1 MGFASIIALDLGK
14 FNSVAAAMDG
24 DGGASA
30 PGARFAAVATTPQA
44 MHDFFQS
51 RIEAGAAPSRT
62 LVVFESCDVAGWLYD
77 LAVALGF
84 EVKVANC
91 CHEAWKWNKVKRKT
105 DKDDALK
112 LAKMALLDQLPVV
125 HMPSPQMRQ
134 RRRLVLQRR
143 TLVQRRTQ
151 IKNSIRSIFSQQGL
165 TQELPRGKKA
175 WSKAGIAQLREQA
188 KALADCS
195 IDDLWRGRLHV
206 EIELLE
212 GLDAQV
218 AIVEKKL
225 DELGTADAPTQL
237 LQSVPGVGPR
247 LAEAVVTSLDDV
259 RRFQNAAE
267 VSGYAG
273 LVPRLIESGQ
283 MRRVG
288 RITRRGPSLLRGM
301 LIEVAWVVWR
311 KNPWAQSFVA
321 RVSRG
326 MKSRK
331 KIAIVALARRLLVK
345 LWAMLRTNT
354 PWREPG
360 PPPPPPPPPPRP
372 PRHAAPAV
380 T

>member
-1 MGFASIIALDLGK
+1 MGLDQIIALDLGK
-14 FNSVAAAMDG
+14 FNSVVCVMDAATRRHAF
-24 DGGASA
+24 AS
-30 PGARFAAVATTPQA
+30 VATTPSA
-44 MHDFFQS
+44 LHDLLAA
-51 RIEAGAAPSRT
+51 RTGDGASRT
-62 LVVFESCDVAGWLYD
+62 LVVLETCDVAGWVHD
-77 LAVALGF
+77 LAAALGF
-84 EVKVANC
+84 QVRVANC
-91 CHEAWKWNKVKRKT
+91 CHEAWRWNKVKRKT

-112 LAKMALLDQLPVV
+112 LAKMALLDQLPTV
-125 HMPSPQMRQ
+125 HMPPPAMRQ
-134 RRRLVLQRR
+134 RRRLVLHRR

-151 IKNSIRSIFSQQGL
+151 VKNSIRSIFSQQGL

-175 WSKAGIAQLREQA
+175 WSKAGVAQLRQHA
-188 KALADCS
+188 KDLADCA

-212 GLDAQV
+212 ALNAQV

-225 DELGTADAPTQL
+225 DELGEGDEQIQL
-237 LQSVPGVGPR
+237 LQTVNGVGPR
-247 LAEAVVTSLDDV
+247 LAEAVVCSLDDAK
-259 RRFQNAAE
+259 RFKSGAR

-273 LVPRLIESGQ
+273 LTPRLIESGT
-283 MRRVG
+283 MSRVG

-301 LIEVAWVVWR
+301 LIEVAWIVWR
-311 KNPWAQSFVA
+311 KNAWAKAFVA
-321 RVSRG
+321 KVSRG

-360 PPPPPPPPPPRP
+360 APPAMTV
-372 PRHAAPAV
+372 AAAV

>member
-1 MGFASIIALDLGK
+1 MGFDRIIALDLGK
-14 FNSVAAAMDG
+14 FNSVSCMMDAHTQRHG
-24 DGGASA
+24 FA
-30 PGARFAAVATTPQA
+30 PVATTPEA
-44 MHDFFQS
+44 MQDFLLQ
-51 RIEAGAAPSRT
+51 RIEAGDVPSRT
-62 LVVFESCDVAGWLYD
+62 LVVFESCDVAGWLHD

-84 EVKVANC
+84 AVKVANC

-112 LAKMALLDQLPVV
+112 LAKMALLDQLPTV
-125 HMPSPQMRQ
+125 HMPAAPMRQ

-165 TQELPRGKKA
+165 TQLLPRGKKA
-175 WSKAGIAQLREQA
+175 WSRAGVQQLREQA
-188 KALADCS
+188 KNLLDCS
-195 IDDLWRGRLHV
+195 IDDLWRGRLQV

-212 GLDAQV
+212 ALNLQI

-225 DELGTADAPTQL
+225 DQMGEADEPTKL

-247 LAEAVVTSLDDV
+247 LAEAVVCSLDDV
-259 RRFQNAAE
+259 RRFASAAE

-273 LVPRLIESGQ
+273 LVPRLIESGT

-311 KNPWAQSFVA
+311 KNAWARNFVA

-354 PWREPG
+354 PWHEFG
-360 PPPPPPPPPPRP
+360 PPP
-372 PRHAAPAV
+372 AQTV

>member
-1 MGFASIIALDLGK
+1 MGFDRIIALDLGK
-14 FNSVAAAMDG
+14 FNSVCCTTDAATQQH
-24 DGGASA
+24 
-30 PGARFAAVATTPQA
+30 RFGSIATTPQA

-51 RIEAGAAPSRT
+51 RIEAGDAPSRT
-62 LVVFESCDVAGWLYD
+62 LVAFESCDVAGWLHD
-77 LAVALGF
+77 LASALGF

-112 LAKMALLDQLPVV
+112 LAKMATLDQLPVV

-165 TQELPRGKKA
+165 TQLLPRGKKA

-188 KALADCS
+188 KDLAGCE
-195 IDDLWRGRLHV
+195 IDDLWRGGLHV

-212 GLDAQV
+212 ALSTQV

-225 DELGTADAPTQL
+225 DQIGEADEQVKL
-237 LQSVPGVGPR
+237 LQTVNGVGPR
-247 LAEAVVTSLDDV
+247 LAEAVVTTLDDPH
-259 RRFQNAAE
+259 RFQGAAE
-267 VSGYAG
+267 VSSYAG
-273 LVPRLIESGQ
+273 LVPRLIESGT
-283 MRRVG
+283 MSRVG

-311 KNPWAQSFVA
+311 KNPWAQVFV
-321 RVSRG
+321 RKVSRG

-354 PWREPG
+354 PWHEFG
-360 PPPPPPPPPPRP
+360 PPR
-372 PRHAAPAV
+372 AQTV